1 VIINLVLFSA
11 SLAVLLF
18 SAKVFTN
25 SAEKIGS
32 YMGMPSFVIGVFIVG
47 IGTSLPE
54 LFSGIISVKNGVS
67 EILSG
72 NIIGANISNI
82 LLITGF
88 AVVLNRK
95 TIVLR
100 SNYIYIDLHFL
111 LGSFLYFYII
121 AFDGIIN
128 LAESAVGILIFII
141 YSIYL
146 IRGNNTEIEVEVKE
160 ERVFPARVL
169 LILIAGGV
177 GIYFG
182 ASFTVQTLG
191 KIAEALNVPSS
202 IIALTLLSLGT
213 TLPELAV
220 NYSAIRQGKGEIALG
235 NTLGSCVFNTLVIP
249 PVCALI
255 GRIDVPA
262 DLVGFSLPLM
272 AACGL
277 LFYLLT
283 QDKRISL
290 WEGLML
296 MCLYVLFLIKVSAL
310 A

>member
-1 VIINLVLFSA
+1 VIIKLILFA
-11 SLAVLLF
+11 AALSLLLF

-25 SAEKIGS
+25 SAEKIGR
-32 YMGMPSFVIGVFIVG
+32 YMGMPSFVVGIFIVG

-54 LFSGIISVKNGVS
+54 LFSGIISVKNEVS

-95 TIVLR
+95 TIILK
-100 SNYIYIDLHFL
+100 STYIYIDLHFL
-111 LGSFLYFYII
+111 LGGFLYFYII
-121 AFDGIIN
+121 AYDGVIG

-146 IRGNNTEIEVEVKE
+146 IKGINSGTKSKE
-160 ERVFPARVL
+160 EEVRVFPARSL
-169 LILIAGGV
+169 LILIAGGA

-182 ASFTVQTLG
+182 ASLTVQALG
-191 KIAEALNVPSS
+191 EIATALSVPSS
-202 IIALTLLSLGT
+202 VIALTLLSLGT

-220 NYSAIRQGKGEIALG
+220 NYSAIKQGNGEIALG
-235 NTLGSCVFNTLVIP
+235 NTLGSCIFNTLIIP
-249 PVCALI
+249 PVCSFI
-255 GRIDVPA
+255 GKIDVPEN
-262 DLVGFSLPLM
+262 LIGFSLPLM

-283 QDKRISL
+283 QDKRISV